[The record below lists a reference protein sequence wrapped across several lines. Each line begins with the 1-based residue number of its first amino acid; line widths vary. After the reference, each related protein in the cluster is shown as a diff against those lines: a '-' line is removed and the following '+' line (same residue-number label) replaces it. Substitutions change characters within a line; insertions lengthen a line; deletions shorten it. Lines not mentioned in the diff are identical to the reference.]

1 MRLPPF
7 HLGAFLLVCIA
18 LAAPA
23 QVRIT
28 EFMASNT
35 QTLYDEDGDTS
46 DWIEIQNTSATNV
59 SLLNWALS
67 DIAGDPTEWLFPAT
81 NLASGSF
88 LVVFASGKDRRV
100 PGAPLHTNFKLDAA
114 GEFLSLTAP
123 DGTIATQ
130 LSPQFPPQFP
140 DVSYGI
146 EMLISNTTLVASNA
160 SIVYCIPA
168 NAADDATWTLPGF
181 AATGWRTGTNG
192 IGYET
197 GLYDPQEESFYLKM
211 LDTQPVAYWRLNE
224 TNGPAAV
231 NSGTEGD
238 RRPGR
243 LHRHLLSDQRRPAPA
258 AVRLL

>member
-1 MRLPPF
+1 MRLPPS

-35 QTLYDEDGDTS
+35 QTLYDEDGETS

-67 DIAGDPTEWLFPAT
+67 DSAGDPTKWLFPAT

-88 LVVFASGKDRRV
+88 MVVFASGKDRRV
-100 PGAPLHTNFKLDAA
+100 PGAPLHTNFKLDAE

-123 DGTIATQ
+123 DGTTATQ
-130 LSPQFPPQFP
+130 LSPQYPQQFP

-146 EMLISNTTLVASNA
+146 EMLISNTTLIASNA
-160 SIVYCIPA
+160 AIVYCIPT
-168 NAADDATWTLPGF
+168 NSADDATLD
-181 AATGWRTGTNG
+181 AARIRGHELAHGHQRH
-192 IGYET
+192 
-197 GLYDPQEESFYLKM
+197 
-211 LDTQPVAYWRLNE
+211 RLR
-224 TNGPAAV
+224 NGPLRSAGGVLLLEDARHAAR
-231 NSGTEGD
+231 G
-238 RRPGR
+238 
-243 LHRHLLSDQRRPAPA
+243 LLAFE
-258 AVRLL
+258 